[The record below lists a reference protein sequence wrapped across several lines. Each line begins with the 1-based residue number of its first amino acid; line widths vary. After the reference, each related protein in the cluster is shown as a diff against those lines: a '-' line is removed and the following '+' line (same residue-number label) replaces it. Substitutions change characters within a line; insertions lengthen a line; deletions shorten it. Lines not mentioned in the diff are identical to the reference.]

1 MRFGVLGPVE
11 ARIDGA
17 PVPVGGPSV
26 RAVLAMLLLEAGRV
40 VPSGRL
46 IDGLYGDEPPGGA
59 ANALQS
65 QVSRLRRGLGD
76 AALVENLP
84 AGYRIAVEADDV
96 DVHRFERL
104 ARDGRR
110 ALADGRHRAAAAA
123 FAEALALWR
132 GPALAGVSAPFAE
145 ARAARL
151 EEERAAVVEDLAAA
165 RLATG
170 EAATVVAELRGLV
183 DAQPLR
189 ERARALLMRAL
200 HGCGR
205 QAEALAVFEDGR
217 RALAEELGAD
227 PSRELADVH
236 LAILRGEIGGADDR
250 PPEAARANLP
260 AQLTSF
266 VGRDEELRRVGKML
280 ADGRLVT
287 LLGPGGAGK
296 TRLAVEAAGREG
308 GDVCFVDLA
317 PVGRDE
323 VAKALLAA
331 LGLREGGMR
340 PVPGGP
346 PDALERL
353 VTALD
358 GRRMLLV
365 LDNCEHVVV
374 PVANLAHR
382 LLTACP
388 GLRILATSREALGI
402 TGEALRPLP
411 PLELPPEGA
420 EAGDVAAYPAVRLF
434 LDRAGA
440 VRPDFAVD
448 DGNVASVV
456 GICRALDGL
465 PLAIELAAAR
475 LRSLPVGEV
484 ATRLGDRFRLLS
496 RGDRSAPP
504 RHRTLRAVVEWSWD
518 LLNEA
523 EQTLARR
530 LTVFAGGFTLAAAVG
545 VCDLDGDLADAD
557 ELVAELADKSLV
569 QSDGARYRMLD
580 TVRAFCAERLAEAG
594 ETERFERA
602 HAEYFL
608 ALAQRADP
616 HLRGVEQLE
625 WLALLAADH
634 GNLHAALRRS
644 VRADTALA
652 LRLIGALSW
661 YWLLRGRV
669 EGAPLACEV
678 LDVLGDDPPEGLNE
692 EYALCVT
699 NAVSGGGSLDRAAAW
714 LDRAAELL
722 RGITG
727 PLRNPVTV
735 VMWALIAGPARTEYA
750 IFAEQIGDD
759 PWTRALV
766 RMSEGFLAH
775 IGGDLAEVE
784 RTCAEAAD
792 GFRACGDRWGIANS
806 LDPLAQAADR
816 RGDRDRALALLD
828 EALELMREL
837 GALEDTADLLYQRAL
852 VHIHGGDL
860 DAARTG
866 YEHGIE
872 LARRAGTPDK
882 IAAGYQGLGEVA
894 RLRGDLA
901 GARRLFET
909 ALTGYSSERFIA
921 AGVRGSAL
929 VGLAWTAVVEGD
941 HARAEEL
948 FHEALDLAFD
958 HPIFTY
964 HALAAAGLA
973 GVALAD
979 GDGQRAAAL
988 LGAAAALRGVQA
1000 ASDPDTERVTAA
1012 ARSVLGD
1019 AAYEAAFAGGAG
1031 LSREEAFALL
1041 HAR

>member
-26 RAVLAMLLLEAGRV
+26 RAVLAMLLLEAGRI

-46 IDGLYGDEPPGGA
+46 IDGLYGDEPPVGA

-76 AALVENLP
+76 AALVEHLP
-84 AGYRIAVEADDV
+84 AGYRIAVDADDV

-110 ALADGRHRAAAAA
+110 ALADGRHRAAAGA

-132 GPALAGVSAPFAE
+132 GPALADVSAPFAE

-151 EEERAAVVEDLAAA
+151 EEARAAVVEDLAEA
-165 RLATG
+165 RLAAG
-170 EAATVVAELRGLV
+170 DAGAVVAELRGLV

-217 RALAEELGAD
+217 RVLAEELGAD
-227 PSRELADVH
+227 PSRELAEVH
-236 LAILRGEIGGADDR
+236 LAILRGEAGGGAA
-250 PPEAARANLP
+250 PEAVRANLP

-317 PVGRDE
+317 PVGGDE

-365 LDNCEHVVV
+365 LDNCEHIVV

-420 EAGDVAAYPAVRLF
+420 EAGAVAAYPAVRLF

-484 ATRLGDRFRLLS
+484 ATRLDDRFRLLS

-518 LLNEA
+518 LLGEA

-545 VCDLDGDLADAD
+545 VCDLDGDLPEAD
-557 ELVAELADKSLV
+557 ELVAELADKSLL
-569 QSDGARYRMLD
+569 QSDGSRYRMLD

-602 HAEYFL
+602 HAAYFL

-616 HLRGVEQLE
+616 HLRGFEQLE

-644 VRADTALA
+644 VRLDRAVA
-652 LRLIGALSW
+652 LRLTASLSW
-661 YWLLRGRV
+661 YWWLRGRV
-669 EGAPLACEV
+669 EGSPLASE
-678 LDVLGDDPPEGLNE
+678 LLEAIGDDVPDGLDE
-692 EYALCVT
+692 EYVLCVT
-699 NAVSGGGSLDRAAAW
+699 TAVAGGSTGEHAVAW
-714 LDRAAELL
+714 LDRADALL
-722 RGITG
+722 RRIQR
-727 PLRNPVTV
+727 PLAYPVAIV
-735 VMWALIAGPARTEYA
+735 LWALTAGPDRTDYEV
-750 IFAEQIGDD
+750 FAMQVGHD
-759 PWTRALV
+759 PWSRALL
-766 RMSEGFLAH
+766 RMSDVFLAQAQ
-775 IGGDLAEVE
+775 GDVAEME
-784 RTCAEAAD
+784 RAGAEALR
-792 GFRACGDRWGIANS
+792 GFRECGDRWGTANS
-806 LDPLAQAADR
+806 LDPLAQAAGR
-816 RGDRDRALALLD
+816 RGDRRRALALLD
-828 EALELMREL
+828 EALELMAQL
-837 GALEDTADLLYQRAL
+837 GALEDTADLLYQRGF
-852 VHIHGGDL
+852 VHILDGDL
-860 DAARTG
+860 DAARA
-866 YEHGIE
+866 EFERGIGM
-872 LARRAGTPDK
+872 AHRAGTPDK
-882 IAAGYQGLGEVA
+882 IAGGYHGLGEVA
-894 RLRGDLA
+894 RLRGDVA
-901 GARRLFET
+901 GARRLYET
-909 ALTGYSSERFIA
+909 ALTTYTSERFIA
-921 AGVRGSAL
+921 AAVRGSAL
-929 VGLAWTAVVEGD
+929 VGLGWLALAEGD
-941 HARAEEL
+941 PERGREL
-948 FHEALDLAFD
+948 FSDALDMSID
-958 HPIFTY
+958 HPIFMY
-964 HALAAAGLA
+964 RSLAGAGLA
-973 GVALAD
+973 GVAVAE
-979 GDGQRAAAL
+979 GDGGRAAAL
-988 LGAAAALRGVQA
+988 LGAAAVLQGVQVA
-1000 ASDPDTERVTAA
+1000 GDPDAGRVSAG
-1012 ARSVLGD
+1012 ARELIGD
-1019 AAYEAAFAGGAG
+1019 AAYEAAFAEGAA
-1031 LSREEAFALL
+1031 LSREKARALL
-1041 HAR
+1041 TAR